1 MSLKIAQIKEKGHAP
16 NIGKE
21 KRAVCKKW
29 RNKALR
35 LQAKNIENPNPILNK
50 YDNYAY

>member
-21 KRAVCKKW
+21 KRVVCKKME
-29 RNKALR
+29 K
-35 LQAKNIENPNPILNK
+35 QST
-50 YDNYAY
+50 